1 MSKYTKKE
9 LDEITADKKYW
20 EEFGDAIGWKL
31 NGWTG
36 RRHAG
41 FNTGR
46 QQIELPGFSIT
57 GSERD
62 AIMLA
67 INKAKA
73 AR

>member
-1 MSKYTKKE
+1 MSRYTKKE
-9 LDEITADKKYW
+9 LAQITADRDYW
-20 EEFGDAIGWKL
+20 DEFGNAVGWKL
-31 NGWTG
+31 SGFTN

-62 AIMLA
+62 SIMAAIE
-67 INKAKA
+67 KAKHS
-73 AR
+73 